1 MKKIVFYI
9 FMMFVAFASCKD
21 DEITTD
27 PQYKLDYSVD
37 TVSFD
42 TILGGMLSP
51 YQTLKVFNRSGEKIK
66 ISSINYASSNDYF
79 MVNINGR
86 NSHNV
91 SNIEIADGDSMF
103 IFVQTNGDNSGSELP
118 FALLDSISFS
128 YNGNV
133 DYVYLSALSETP
145 IILDHFVVSSDT
157 TLSGTRPYLVKD
169 TLKVEEGATLNID
182 AGVRLYFYNGAS
194 LYVDGSLNCN
204 GEVDNQIEM
213 RYFRNDNV
221 LKDTK
226 YYLAPG
232 NWKGVWLSQ
241 KSGDCKIMS
250 TNIVGAYQCL
260 VVDSAFADRKV
271 VVGNSQIYNAKQGT
285 LVSESSQIYAYNT
298 LFANGGYYNVYL
310 QDGNYLFNH
319 CTIASYLNFNLSDTK
334 PALYLNKKDSISVE
348 LNNSIVCGNNK
359 IKKNNEDKRIDLD
372 NVAHNLNDSIDGK
385 TFRLNIV
392 CSAIGR
398 TDSLTG
404 ENNYGN
410 IWDFEGDF
418 YNPKPK
424 NRIDEFYVNFKTDSL
439 SPYRT
444 IGSDAILK
452 LYPECATDIFG
463 KNRVDDEFPDAGA
476 FEY

>member
-1 MKKIVFYI
+1 MKKLVFYI
-9 FMMFVAFASCKD
+9 FLLFVAFASCKD

-27 PQYKLDYSVD
+27 PQYRLVYSAD
-37 TVSFD
+37 TISFD
-42 TILGGMLSP
+42 TILGGLTTP
-51 YQTLKVFNRSGEKIK
+51 YQTLKVYNKSGEKIK

-91 SNIEIADGDSMF
+91 TNVEIADGDSMF
-103 IFVQTNGDNSGSELP
+103 IFVQTNGDISGSEIP

-133 DYVYLSALSETP
+133 DYVYLSAFSETP
-145 IILDHFVVSSDT
+145 IILDHFVVTSDT
-157 TLSGTRPYLVKD
+157 TLSGSQPYFVKD

-213 RYFRNDNV
+213 RYFRGDN
-221 LKDTK
+221 LFKDTK

-260 VVDSAFADRKV
+260 VVDSAFVDRKV
-271 VVGNSQIYNAKQGT
+271 IVGNSQIYNAKQGT
-285 LVSESSQIYAYNT
+285 LVSEASQIYAYNT

-310 QDGNYLFNH
+310 TDGKYLFNH

-334 PALYLNKKDSISVE
+334 PALYLNKKDSISVDI
-348 LNNSIVCGNNK
+348 NNSIVCGNNK
-359 IKKNNEDKRIDLD
+359 ISKDGKRIDLD

-385 TFRLNIV
+385 NFRLNIV
-392 CSAIGR
+392 CSAISR

-404 ENNYGN
+404 GNNYGN
-410 IWDFEGDF
+410 IWDFDAKINTENKF
-418 YNPKPK
+418 F
-424 NRIDEFYVNFKTDSL
+424 IEFKTDSL

-444 IGSDAILK
+444 LGSDAILK

-463 KNRVDDEFPDAGA
+463 KNRVDDELPDAGA
-476 FEY
+476 YEY

>member
-1 MKKIVFYI
+1 VKKLVFYI
-9 FMMFVAFASCKD
+9 FLLFVAFASCKD

-27 PQYKLDYSVD
+27 PQYRLVYSAD
-37 TVSFD
+37 TISFD
-42 TILGGMLSP
+42 TILGGLTTP
-51 YQTLKVFNRSGEKIK
+51 YQTLKVYNKSGEKIK

-91 SNIEIADGDSMF
+91 TNVEIADGDSMF
-103 IFVQTNGDNSGSELP
+103 IFVQTNGDISGSEIP

-133 DYVYLSALSETP
+133 DYVYLSAFSETP
-145 IILDHFVVSSDT
+145 IILDHFVVTSDT
-157 TLSGTRPYLVKD
+157 TLSGSQPYFVKD

-213 RYFRNDNV
+213 RYFRGDN
-221 LKDTK
+221 LFKDTK

-241 KSGDCKIMS
+241 KSRDCKIMS

-260 VVDSAFADRKV
+260 VVDSAFVDRKV
-271 VVGNSQIYNAKQGT
+271 IVGNSQIYNAKQGT
-285 LVSESSQIYAYNT
+285 LVSEASQIYAYNT

-310 QDGNYLFNH
+310 TDGKYLFNH

-334 PALYLNKKDSISVE
+334 PALYLNKKDSISVDI
-348 LNNSIVCGNNK
+348 NNSIVCGNNK
-359 IKKNNEDKRIDLD
+359 ISKDGKRIDLD

-385 TFRLNIV
+385 NFRLNIV
-392 CSAIGR
+392 CSAISR

-404 ENNYGN
+404 GNNYGN
-410 IWDFEGDF
+410 IWDFDAKINTENKF
-418 YNPKPK
+418 F
-424 NRIDEFYVNFKTDSL
+424 IEFKTDSL

-444 IGSDAILK
+444 LGSDAILK

-463 KNRVDDEFPDAGA
+463 KNRVDDELPDAGA
-476 FEY
+476 YEY

>member
-1 MKKIVFYI
+1 MKKLVFYI
-9 FMMFVAFASCKD
+9 FILFAVFASCKD

-27 PQYKLDYSVD
+27 PQYKLEYSVD

-42 TILGGMLSP
+42 TIIGGVTTP
-51 YQTLKVFNRSGEKIK
+51 YQTLKVYNKSGEKIK

-91 SNIEIADGDSMF
+91 SNVEIADGDSMF
-103 IFVQTNGDNSGSELP
+103 IFVQTNGDISGSEIP

-133 DYVYLSALSETP
+133 DYVYLSAFSETP
-145 IILDHFVVSSDT
+145 IILDHFVVTSDT
-157 TLSGTRPYLVKD
+157 TLSGSQPYFVKD

-213 RYFRNDNV
+213 RYFRGDN
-221 LKDTK
+221 LFKDTK

-260 VVDSAFADRKV
+260 VVDSAFVDRKV
-271 VVGNSQIYNAKQGT
+271 IVGNSQIYNAKQGT
-285 LVSESSQIYAYNT
+285 LVSEASQIYAYNT

-310 QDGNYLFNH
+310 TDGKYLFNH

-334 PALYLNKKDSISVE
+334 PALYLNKKDSISVDI
-348 LNNSIVCGNNK
+348 NNSIVCGNNK
-359 IKKNNEDKRIDLD
+359 ISKDGKRIDLD

-385 TFRLNIV
+385 NFRLNIV
-392 CSAIGR
+392 CSAISR

-404 ENNYGN
+404 GNNYGN
-410 IWDFEGDF
+410 IWDFDAKINTENKF
-418 YNPKPK
+418 F
-424 NRIDEFYVNFKTDSL
+424 IEFKTDSL

-444 IGSDAILK
+444 LGSDAIFK

-463 KNRVDDEFPDAGA
+463 KNRVDDELPDAGA
-476 FEY
+476 YEY

>member
-1 MKKIVFYI
+1 MKKIVLYI
-9 FMMFVAFASCKD
+9 FILFAIFASCKD

-27 PQYKLDYSVD
+27 PQYRLEYSAD
-37 TVSFD
+37 TISFD
-42 TILGGMLSP
+42 TILGGLTTP
-51 YQTLKVFNRSGEKIK
+51 YQTLKVYNKSGEKIK
-66 ISSINYASSNDYF
+66 IASINYASANDYF

-91 SNIEIADGDSMF
+91 TNIEIADGDSMY
-103 IFVQTNGDNSGSELP
+103 IFVQTNGDCSGSNAP
-118 FALLDSISFS
+118 FALFDSISIS

-157 TLSGTRPYLVKD
+157 TLSGSQPYFVKD

-213 RYFRNDNV
+213 RYFRNDQIFSSV
-221 LKDTK
+221 KSD

-241 KSGDCKIMS
+241 KSGDCKILS
-250 TNIVGAYQCL
+250 TNIIGAYQCL
-260 VVDSAFADRKV
+260 VVDSAFVDRKITI
-271 VVGNSQIYNAKQGT
+271 GNSQIYNAKRGT
-285 LVSESSQIYAYNT
+285 LVSEASDIYAYNT

-310 QDGNYLFNH
+310 TDGKYLFNH
-319 CTIASYLNFNLSDTK
+319 CTIASYLDHGLSIK
-334 PALYLNKKDSISVE
+334 SPSLYLNKKDSISVE
-348 LNNSIVCGNNK
+348 LNNSVVCGNYQ
-359 IKKNNEDKRIDLD
+359 KKSTLESLDLD
-372 NVAHNLNDSIDGK
+372 NVANNLNDSIDGK
-385 TFRLNIV
+385 NFRLDII
-392 CSAIGR
+392 CSAISR
-398 TDSLTG
+398 KDSLSG
-404 ENNYGN
+404 GNNYGN
-410 IWDFEGDF
+410 IWDFKYGFDKQSRFYMDF
-418 YNPKPK
+418 KP
-424 NRIDEFYVNFKTDSL
+424 DSL
-439 SPYRT
+439 SQFRT

-463 KNRVDDEFPDAGA
+463 KNRVDDELPDAGA
-476 FEY
+476 YEY

>member
-1 MKKIVFYI
+1 MKKLVFYI
-9 FMMFVAFASCKD
+9 FLLFVAFASCKD

-27 PQYKLDYSVD
+27 PQYRLVYSAD
-37 TVSFD
+37 TISFD
-42 TILGGMLSP
+42 TILGGLTTP
-51 YQTLKVFNRSGEKIK
+51 YQTLKVYNKSGEKIK

-91 SNIEIADGDSMF
+91 TNVEIADGDSMYV
-103 IFVQTNGDNSGSELP
+103 FVQTNGDRSGSEIP

-133 DYVYLSALSETP
+133 DYVYLSAFSETP
-145 IILDHFVVSSDT
+145 IILDHFVVTSDT
-157 TLSGTRPYLVKD
+157 TLSGSQPYFVKD

-213 RYFRNDNV
+213 RYFRGDN
-221 LKDTK
+221 LFKDTK

-260 VVDSAFADRKV
+260 VVDSAFVDRKV
-271 VVGNSQIYNAKQGT
+271 IVGNSQIYNAKQGT
-285 LVSESSQIYAYNT
+285 LVSEASQIYAYNT

-310 QDGNYLFNH
+310 TDGKYLFNH

-334 PALYLNKKDSISVE
+334 PALYLNKKDSISVDI
-348 LNNSIVCGNNK
+348 NNSIVCGNNK
-359 IKKNNEDKRIDLD
+359 ISKDGKRIDLD

-385 TFRLNIV
+385 NFRFNIV
-392 CSAIGR
+392 CSAISR

-404 ENNYGN
+404 GNNYGN
-410 IWDFEGDF
+410 IWDFDAKINTENKF
-418 YNPKPK
+418 F
-424 NRIDEFYVNFKTDSL
+424 IEFKTDSL

-444 IGSDAILK
+444 LGSDAILK

-463 KNRVDDEFPDAGA
+463 KNRVDDELPDAGA
-476 FEY
+476 YEY